1 MPKAIPLVF
10 FGTPEFA
17 LPSLA
22 ALVAAGHDV
31 QAVICEPPAASGRG
45 HKIQAQPVDVWATAH
60 GLTVLNPE
68 KLKDKNFLASLRG
81 LNCPVFVLAAY
92 GRMLPEQL
100 LAIPP
105 KGVVNVHP
113 SLLPRYRGPAPI
125 VAALRQGD
133 QETGVSII
141 LLDAGMDTGPLLAQE
156 KTSIAAA
163 DTALTLSHR
172 LAEIGAKLLT
182 SALDQYINGDLHVEP
197 QPTTTEPPT
206 RFISKE
212 NGHAD
217 WQRTA
222 VELERDARAFNPW
235 PTLWTTWQD
244 QPLKIVRARVAPQMP
259 GEPGQVVVVDGTP
272 NVVTGDGS
280 LTLLEIQPAGGR
292 VMAATDFLR
301 GHPAFAL
308 ARLR

>member
-1 MPKAIPLVF
+1 MPSAIPLVF

-17 LPSLA
+17 VPSLA
-22 ALVAAGHDV
+22 ALLAAGHDV
-31 QAVICEPPAASGRG
+31 RAVICEPPAAAGRG
-45 HKIQAQPVDVWATAH
+45 HKLKPQPVDVWATAH
-60 GLTVLNPE
+60 GLNVLHPE
-68 KLKDKNFLASLRG
+68 KLKDADFLAGLRN

-92 GRMLPEQL
+92 GRILPAVL

-133 QETGVSII
+133 QKTGVSIM

-156 KTSIAAA
+156 KIAVVAD

-172 LAEIGAKLLT
+172 LAELGARLLT
-182 SALDQYINGDLHVEP
+182 QTLDQYINGHLPAQP

-212 NGHAD
+212 DGHAD
-217 WQRTA
+217 WQRPA
-222 VELERDARAFNPW
+222 VELERDSRALNPW
-235 PTLWTTWQD
+235 PTLWTTWD
-244 QPLKIVRARVAPQMP
+244 GQPLKILRAHVASPIP
-259 GEPGQVVVVDGTP
+259 GEPGQVVVINGTP
-272 NVVTGDGS
+272 SVVTSDGS
-280 LTLLEIQPAGGR
+280 LTLLELQPAGGR
-292 VMAATDFLR
+292 PMPAADFLR
-301 GHPAFAL
+301 GHPTFAL